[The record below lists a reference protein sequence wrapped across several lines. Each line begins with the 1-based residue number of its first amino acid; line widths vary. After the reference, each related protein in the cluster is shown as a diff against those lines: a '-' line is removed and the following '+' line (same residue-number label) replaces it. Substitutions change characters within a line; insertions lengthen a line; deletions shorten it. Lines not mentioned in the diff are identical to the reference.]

1 MSRFSSRIRPHVQAE
16 LDAATIAE
24 RRGHFQT
31 AFQHLERAHVL
42 GQAATREHVRVHALM
57 LSFALR
63 HRRPGEAW
71 AQAWRLVAAALFT
84 ALGLVPEGNTGGA
97 DVSGLRRMPIDGA
110 LRELIDNAR
119 A

>member
-16 LDAATIAE
+16 LDAARLAE
-24 RRGHFQT
+24 RRGHFHT
-31 AFQHLERAHVL
+31 AFQHLERAHIL
-42 GQAATREHVRVHALM
+42 GQAATREHMRVHGLM

-63 HRRPGEAW
+63 HRRSGEALG
-71 AQAWRLVAAALFT
+71 QAWRLVAAALFT

-97 DVSGLRRMPIDGA
+97 GVSAFHRMPIDAA
-110 LRELIDNAR
+110 LRRLIDSAR